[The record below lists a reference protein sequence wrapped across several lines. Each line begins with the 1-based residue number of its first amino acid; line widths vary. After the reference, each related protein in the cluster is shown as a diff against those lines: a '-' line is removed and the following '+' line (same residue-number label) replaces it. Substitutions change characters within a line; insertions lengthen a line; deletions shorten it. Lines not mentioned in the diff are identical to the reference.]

1 MNIDKPDTASVRNDP
16 IISASGIVKN
26 FGSVTAVD
34 GVSFDVYKGETYGL
48 LGPNGAGK
56 TTTMRLLSALSP
68 LTAGTLTVAG
78 LDVSTMGREVREVL
92 GVVTQE
98 DGLDTDLTPRD
109 NLIVYGFLAGLR
121 YSVAARKADAV
132 LQFFDLT
139 DKARDEIDNL
149 SGGMKRRLAIARA
162 FMTDPQVI
170 VP

>member
-1 MNIDKPDTASVRNDP
+1 MNIDNLDTASVRNDP

-78 LDVSTMGREVREVL
+78 LDVSTMGREVRDVL

-98 DGLDTDLTPRD
+98 DGLDTDLTPTRQPD
-109 NLIVYGFLAGLR
+109 CLR
-121 YSVAARKADAV
+121 IPCRAQVLGRCAKSGRSAAV
-132 LQFFDLT
+132 L
-139 DKARDEIDNL
+139 R
-149 SGGMKRRLAIARA
+149 SH
-162 FMTDPQVI
+162 
-170 VP
+170 